1 MTQGGRPRRFLLA
14 IAAGVA
20 VLVVAGIG
28 VLVWTLVAHNGDNE
42 SAASNDP
49 SATEDPRRGVWLFDP
64 ETNEAEFIEFDGYVG
79 RAQWVEDG
87 KTFVAQTAGR
97 SDWGLYDTDG
107 DLLQKVVDLPDEI
120 RQGVD
125 LTAVYHAEPV
135 PGDKD
140 VLIRR
145 DSELEPRRTW
155 TLFDLSTG
163 EERPLPEFLRGASFI
178 THSPDGEKVAYLHD
192 GLVTWDLVVANADGS
207 DPSILTSGP
216 LDAFPIPEW
225 SPDAAQLLLY
235 ADGVHRVIDLE
246 GKEVWTST
254 PDNTTGYRWIAPGKL
269 LAIGHTATPD
279 GTRVPVAVIDVESGE
294 PRPLEEQQLPRF
306 VGQSSFSPDGRYLIT
321 YERDEQGDFS
331 GFITELGLESGPSS
345 TSPAPPEVPFPTI
358 VDWTADGSLAL
369 LSSP

>member
-1 MTQGGRPRRFLLA
+1 MTQGGRPRRIYLA
-14 IAAGVA
+14 IVACVA
-20 VLVVAGIG
+20 VLSLAAIG
-28 VLVWTLVAHNGDNE
+28 GLAWSLVASDGEDE
-42 SAASNDP
+42 STANNDP
-49 SATEDPRRGVWLFDP
+49 SATADLRRGVWILDP
-64 ETNEAEFIEFDGYVG
+64 ETNETEFVPLDGFG
-79 RAQWVEDG
+79 RLAQWVKDG
-87 KTFVAQTAGR
+87 ETFIAQTGGR
-97 SDWGLYDTDG
+97 NDGGLYGTDG
-107 DLLQKVVDLPDEI
+107 NLLQTIVDLPEEI
-120 RQGVD
+120 RQGTD
-125 LTAVYHAEPV
+125 LSATYHAEPV
-135 PGDKD
+135 PGGIDIL
-140 VLIRR
+140 VRR
-145 DSELEPRRTW
+145 DSELGNRRTW

-345 TSPAPPEVPFPTI
+345 TSPAPPEVPSPTI
-358 VDWTADGSLAL
+358 VDWTADSSLAL